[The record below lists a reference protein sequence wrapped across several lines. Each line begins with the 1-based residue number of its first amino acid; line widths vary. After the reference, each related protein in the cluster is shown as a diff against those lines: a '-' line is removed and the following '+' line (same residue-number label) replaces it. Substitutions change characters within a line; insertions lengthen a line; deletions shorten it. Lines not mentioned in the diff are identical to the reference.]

1 MEFELGVRGLK
12 MPEGKKMLN
21 ESLLG
26 GYCWNSQLEPS
37 EFIGALWFIRKN
49 SFKDKGV
56 LFCQVPSKTQFLH
69 KPGFYLQIGLQPPIC
84 QQKDRRFF
92 LVFAWVPW
100 TSGTVLLLPLP
111 SPARC
116 TIGTWW
122 EDRRPRTLRSSIPL
136 SPGIDG
142 HHWKSFLW
150 RPSHMESLIYK
161 MEI

>member
-1 MEFELGVRGLK
+1 

-21 ESLLG
+21 ESLAEWRCGVLWLG
-26 GYCWNSQLEPS
+26 GYCWNSQLEQS

-49 SFKDKGV
+49 RFKDKGV

-69 KPGFYLQIGLQPPIC
+69 KPGFLLTNWTSTPNMSTKRSQV
-84 QQKDRRFF
+84 FF
-92 LVFAWVPW
+92 VFAWVPW
-100 TSGTVLLLPLP
+100 TSETVLLLPLP